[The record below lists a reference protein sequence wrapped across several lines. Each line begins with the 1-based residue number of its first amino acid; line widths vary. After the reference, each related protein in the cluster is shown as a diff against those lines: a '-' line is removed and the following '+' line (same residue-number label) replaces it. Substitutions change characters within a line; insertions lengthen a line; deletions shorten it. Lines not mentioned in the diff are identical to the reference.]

1 MWSGVDCGDTHRYAD
16 VIFLFDLQMPSTY
29 PQVRAEPSRS
39 LTRPAEGAAEGAAH
53 TCPDSAART
62 HAMHLT
68 TCTCR
73 PADAVHVRAG
83 LHAPVR
89 KTRAAHAA
97 CVQEPP
103 KVKYLSVLPERLNP
117 NLYEDGK
124 VRSVA
129 L

>member
-1 MWSGVDCGDTHRYAD
+1 
-16 VIFLFDLQMPSTY
+16 
-29 PQVRAEPSRS
+29 
-39 LTRPAEGAAEGAAH
+39 
-53 TCPDSAART
+53 
-62 HAMHLT
+62 MHLAT
-68 TCTCR
+68 RTCR

-83 LHAPVR
+83 LHAPVK
-89 KTRAAHAA
+89 KTVQRMRHAA
-97 CVQEPP
+97 CAQEPP